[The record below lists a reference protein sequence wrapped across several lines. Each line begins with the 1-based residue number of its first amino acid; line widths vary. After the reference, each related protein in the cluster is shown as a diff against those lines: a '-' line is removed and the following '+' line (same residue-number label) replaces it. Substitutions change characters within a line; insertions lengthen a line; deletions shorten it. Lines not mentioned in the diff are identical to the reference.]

1 MSTTECLTAY
11 GCFFP
16 FMLPGIITSYFIKSE
31 LLVWFIVELHICLPK
46 YFLSLSQVIW
56 SSCWTIH
63 QWTFGVSTFFCL
75 RIAVS
80 SLLNVA
86 HFFISSRHSD
96 SGGLSAE
103 DVKSDSNKCMKMGL
117 GHPCMYARMQVCMDG
132 CIHFLVYGLT
142 ECLKKRAHVSC
153 NESKSNRARRMH
165 FIGYRAKGW
174 VVYRLKFRVSNS
186 SGMP

>member
-1 MSTTECLTAY
+1 MSTNECLTAY

-86 HFFISSRHSD
+86 HIFFLFPVVIQTVEDWAPKTWSQTQTNAWKWVWVILACMHVCRYVWMDVYISLFTDLQSVWKNVPTSLVM
-96 SGGLSAE
+96 SQK
-103 DVKSDSNKCMKMGL
+103 VKE
-117 GHPCMYARMQVCMDG
+117 PDG
-132 CIHFLVYGLT
+132 CAL
-142 ECLKKRAHVSC
+142 
-153 NESKSNRARRMH
+153 
-165 FIGYRAKGW
+165 
-174 VVYRLKFRVSNS
+174 
-186 SGMP
+186 